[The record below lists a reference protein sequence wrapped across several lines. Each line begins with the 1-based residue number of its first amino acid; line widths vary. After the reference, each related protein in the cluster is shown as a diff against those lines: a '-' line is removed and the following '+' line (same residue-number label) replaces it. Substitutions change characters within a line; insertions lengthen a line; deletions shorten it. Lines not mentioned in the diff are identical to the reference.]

1 MLAKLKPALRYQW
14 SYERVKI
21 EEEQEGG
28 EGVKGE
34 TAPPNIST

>member
-1 MLAKLKPALRYQW
+1 
-14 SYERVKI
+14 VKI